1 MTIAFWCILI
11 AGTLPYVAFNF
22 VKGLDGR
29 LPRAGVSGLEG
40 RAARAYGAQLNGFET
55 FPIFAAR

>member
-11 AGTLPYVAFNF
+11 AGTLPYVAFSF

-29 LPRAGVSGLEG
+29 HPRAGVIGLEG
-40 RAARAYGAQLNGFET
+40 PAARAYGAQLNGFET
-55 FPIFAAR
+55 FP